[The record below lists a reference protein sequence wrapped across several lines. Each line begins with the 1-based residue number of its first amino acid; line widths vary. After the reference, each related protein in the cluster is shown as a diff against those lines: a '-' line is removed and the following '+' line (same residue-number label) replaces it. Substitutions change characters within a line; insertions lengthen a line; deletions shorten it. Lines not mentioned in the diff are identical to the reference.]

1 MSAWYQEQVGVVR
14 WSGGK
19 SNQWETQGARKGLFV
34 ACWLLLQFPGLC
46 DTNLRKGLLLE
57 EGSTFHSAGELDIME
72 FKSFLHGKD
81 KGVQM

>member
-1 MSAWYQEQVGVVR
+1 MGQCSPLMSAWHQEQVGVVR

-46 DTNLRKGLLLE
+46 DTNL
-57 EGSTFHSAGELDIME
+57 
-72 FKSFLHGKD
+72 
-81 KGVQM
+81 